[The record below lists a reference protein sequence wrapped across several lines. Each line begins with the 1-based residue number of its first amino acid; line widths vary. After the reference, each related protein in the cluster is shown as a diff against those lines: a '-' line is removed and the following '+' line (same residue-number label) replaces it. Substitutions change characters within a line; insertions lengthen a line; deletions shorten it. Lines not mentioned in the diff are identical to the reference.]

1 MDIDVT
7 IKKNFQRGML
17 VDIVAES
24 DKEKGTLTRGY
35 IQTVLSKANQKQ
47 GIKVELT
54 TGIKGRVSYVPTK
67 EDIRLENFKFYN
79 KFFFLPK
86 IYSLWHKTERRYVVF
101 NYQNR
106 MGNLEQTVMLF
117 ENKQEGVDF
126 IGESGLSEKDY
137 MVKEIN
143 RNKPIND
150 NFKSLAIQFYRINR
164 ERKLSFERMSEWE
177 NYFKNM
183 R

>member
-24 DKEKGTLTRGY
+24 DRATGKVTRGY
-35 IQTVLSKANQKQ
+35 IQTILSKANQKQ
-47 GIKVELT
+47 GIKVELVGGVT
-54 TGIKGRVSYVPTK
+54 GRVVYVPTK
-67 EDIRLENFKFYN
+67 DDIKLENFKFYN

-86 IYSLWHKTERRYVVF
+86 IYSIWNKESRKYLVLDYK
-101 NYQNR
+101 NR
-106 MGNLEQTVMLF
+106 MEKIEQTALLF

-126 IGESGLSEKDY
+126 IRESGLSEKDY

-164 ERKLSFERMSEWE
+164 ERKLSYERMVEWE
-177 NYFKNM
+177 SYFKNM